1 MKKPTFQQITETAT
15 EVGPKWTNKEV
26 AQFHYF
32 NPNGLYAQKKAR
44 DKMIS
49 DAVAN
54 GKTKSGM
61 ILAYGS
67 FNDHHARSL
76 AHLAMLKFVN
86 GVRLRIALIGIKRD
100 IEAADEQLRAVAAC
114 D

>member
-49 DAVAN
+49 DAVAE
-54 GKTKSGM
+54 GKMKSGS

-67 FNDHHARSL
+67 LNDYYTKSL

-86 GVRLRIALIGIKRD
+86 GATLSYALRGIQRN
-100 IEAADEQLRAVAAC
+100 IEAADQRLSEV
-114 D
+114 

>member
-15 EVGPKWTNKEV
+15 EVGPKWTNKEI

-49 DAVAN
+49 NAVAS
-54 GKTKSGM
+54 GKMKSGM
-61 ILAYGS
+61 ILAFGS
-67 FNDHHARSL
+67 LSDSNVMRL
-76 AHLAMLKFVN
+76 ASCAMS
-86 GVRLRIALIGIKRD
+86 GVVKTLTLQITLQALRRD
-100 IEAADEQLRAVAAC
+100 IELADQQLSEVA
-114 D
+114 